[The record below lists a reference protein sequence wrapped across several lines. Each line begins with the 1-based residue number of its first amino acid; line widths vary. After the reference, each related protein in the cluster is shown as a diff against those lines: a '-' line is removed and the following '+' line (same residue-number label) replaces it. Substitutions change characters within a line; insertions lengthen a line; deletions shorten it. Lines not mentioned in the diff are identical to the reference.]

1 MAYYEEAFSKG
12 IADERKKRKRAK
24 EQLKNFF
31 HQRGNKPITLSK
43 AYAMNVSIY
52 PNNKDK
58 IAHWAFYETIEKM
71 IKKGKLV
78 KEPIT
83 QIVDYNLTYTGGKR
97 K

>member
-1 MAYYEEAFSKG
+1 
-12 IADERKKRKRAK
+12 
-24 EQLKNFF
+24 
-31 HQRGNKPITLSK
+31 
-43 AYAMNVSIY
+43 MNVSIY

-83 QIVDYNLTYTGGKR
+83 QIVDYNLTYKGGKSE
-97 K
+97 